1 MSSALSPSRKSRR
14 IKANN
19 AAAESEQPTEDPSKT
34 IQRLQDELEELQYAK
49 ERVDGKVTQLEERAQ
64 FLEADTRLSA
74 SIAAKELMDLKEK
87 NRQLEIDLSLAVDG
101 RDVLEQEK
109 SDRRPQA
116 SDREVLDEANQL
128 SVQLKEAWLR
138 ISTMKSAQDET
149 VKRLFKAEE
158 ANLKLTADVSKAES
172 QYSCTKLTL
181 ADEQKRWTL
190 QKEEYMGEIDSLKAK
205 LMASSPGSEAQVMDW
220 EQDKKRMRDSIKHER
235 AVWDKEKKGLMD
247 QIASLKIKATALHIQ
262 KAPPPEWVLEKHQL
276 TDQCST
282 LQSRVAILE
291 SDRTVSGNQ
300 HKAQVAKLERKIVLL
315 REKLVEVMKHAQEIE
330 EKVKEDAKQALSG
343 MKKAAALRARR
354 TKRTW
359 NKETDSE
366 IESETEAVEL
376 KKPSV
381 APSRPV
387 RSARSKSSGSTFK
400 KVNYNL
406 DNETSSEDSLNQD
419 QEEDDDDE
427 DDEEEEE
434 EEDVDEETEVQED
447 HEMGDQ
453 RNATGGSNPS
463 AEADSAGGSNQD
475 HGMEVDERAASPSKT
490 GTRRSISGRGRKA
503 VESDDPES
511 SDSEFEPPKKVAS
524 KARGRSANKKQTS
537 PAPDTAT
544 KKPNRSTKSKSKEST
559 GSSSGVKMDPKRM
572 VAAAEIT
579 PLSPESMADTPTST
593 SSSVLAGQKPASLTP
608 GSTSTPADGSQT
620 STQKIKK
627 KRRLLTGKG
636 LDDLG
641 DILNGPGMTALAS
654 PSKGLQFLP
663 NKTKLLAGRT
673 TLLGGDRPPAPKEAL
688 NAIKMAFTL
697 PKARNFSPTRDEK

>member
-1 MSSALSPSRKSRR
+1 MSSTVSPPRKSRR
-14 IKANN
+14 IKAN
-19 AAAESEQPTEDPSKT
+19 ATADPEQSTEDPSKT
-34 IQRLQDELEELQYAK
+34 IQKLQDELEELQYAK
-49 ERVDGKVTQLEERAQ
+49 DRVECKVTQLEERAQ

-138 ISTMKSAQDET
+138 ISTLKSAQEET
-149 VKRLFKAEE
+149 VKKLFKAEE
-158 ANLKLTADVSKAES
+158 ANLKLTANVSKAES
-172 QYSCTKLTL
+172 QYNTTKLTL
-181 ADEQKRWTL
+181 TDEQKRWTI

-220 EQDKKRMRDSIKHER
+220 DQDKKRMRDSIKHER
-235 AVWDKEKKGLMD
+235 AGWDKEKKGLMD
-247 QIASLKIKATALHIQ
+247 QIASLKIKATTLHMQ

-276 TDQCST
+276 ADQCSS

-300 HKAQVAKLERKIVLL
+300 HKTQVAKLERKIVLL
-315 REKLVEVMKHAQEIE
+315 RGKLVEVMKHAQEIE
-330 EKVKEDAKQALSG
+330 AKAQEDAKQAASG
-343 MKKAAALRARR
+343 TKKAAAPRARR
-354 TKRTW
+354 SKRTW
-359 NKETDSE
+359 NPKETDSE
-366 IESETEAVEL
+366 IESEAETAKL
-376 KKPSV
+376 QKPSA

-387 RSARSKSSGSTFK
+387 RSARSNRSGNSSK

-406 DNETSSEDSLNQD
+406 DDGTSSEDLSEQN

-427 DDEEEEE
+427 DEED
-434 EEDVDEETEVQED
+434 EDVDEEAEVQED

-453 RNATGGSNPS
+453 SNTKGGSDPS
-463 AEADSAGGSNQD
+463 AEADNAAGSNQD
-475 HGMEVDERAASPSKT
+475 HGMELDERAASPSRT

-503 VESDDPES
+503 AESDDPES

-524 KARGRSANKKQTS
+524 KGRGRSASKKQTS
-537 PAPDTAT
+537 PAPDTAI
-544 KKPNRSTKSKSKEST
+544 KKPNRSTKSKPKESAGT
-559 GSSSGVKMDPKRM
+559 SSGAKVDPKPNV
-572 VAAAEIT
+572 VAAENK

-593 SSSVLAGQKPASLTP
+593 STSVLAGQKPLSLTP
-608 GSTSTPADGSQT
+608 GPTSTPEDGGQT

-663 NKTKLLAGRT
+663 NKTRLPAGRS